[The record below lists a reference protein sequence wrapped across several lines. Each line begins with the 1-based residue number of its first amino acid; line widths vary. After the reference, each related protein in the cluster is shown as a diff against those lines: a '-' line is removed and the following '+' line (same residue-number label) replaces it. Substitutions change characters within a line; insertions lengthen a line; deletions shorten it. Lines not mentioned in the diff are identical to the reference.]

1 MMNKNFVVTLIS
13 LLLFVVLF
21 MEALCEERYEKIE
34 QEIDNIKEENI
45 KLKNQI
51 ELYDEQFGVYPQ

>member
-1 MMNKNFVVTLIS
+1 MNKNFVVTLIS

>member
-1 MMNKNFVVTLIS
+1 MNKNFVVTLIS
-13 LLLFVVLF
+13 LLLFMVLF